1 MKRMLTAMFVL
12 FVVSASAQ
20 MTKDDI
26 NLIQA
31 IYGKDKRD
39 LMQAYMSFKDSSK
52 AKAFWKIYDNYEVE
66 RKALGQSYLGIM
78 QDYANNYTTLNDS
91 KADGLV
97 TRMSANNV
105 GFENLYK
112 KYYTQLKPVVG
123 ALKASQFLQLESY
136 LRSVVKVN
144 ILNQI
149 PFIGEIDRT
158 KINNLNK

>member
-1 MKRMLTAMFVL
+1 MKKMLTALFVL

-39 LMQAYMSFKDSSK
+39 LMQAYMTFNDSAK
-52 AKAFWKIYDNYEVE
+52 AKAFWKIYDNYETE
-66 RKALGQSYLGIM
+66 RKALGRSYIAIM
-78 QDYANNYTTLNDS
+78 QDYANNYSTLNDA

-97 TRMSANNV
+97 TRMSANNL

-112 KYYTQLKPVVG
+112 KYYTQLKPAVG
-123 ALKASQFLQLESY
+123 ALKASQFLQLEGY

-144 ILNQI
+144 ILSQI
-149 PFIGEIDRT
+149 PFVGEIDRT
-158 KINNLNK
+158 KVNNLGK

>member
-20 MTKDDI
+20 LTKDDI

-52 AKAFWKIYDNYEVE
+52 AKAFWKIYDSYEVE

-78 QDYANNYTTLNDS
+78 QDYANNYATLNDA

-112 KYYTQLKPVVG
+112 KYYMQLKPAVG